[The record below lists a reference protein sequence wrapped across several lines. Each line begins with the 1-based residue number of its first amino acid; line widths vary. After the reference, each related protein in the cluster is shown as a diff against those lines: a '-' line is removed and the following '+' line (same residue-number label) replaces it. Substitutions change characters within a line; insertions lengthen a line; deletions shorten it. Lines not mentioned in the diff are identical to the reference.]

1 MKRALVISMSLALVL
16 AACGGGTT
24 DSPAATEAPVATPSG
39 DAAAG
44 EALFQASCT
53 ACHGVDA
60 MGIDGLG
67 KAIPGS
73 EFIVATSEDDLVA
86 FVKTGR
92 SVSDPENTTG
102 VDMPPKGGNPAL
114 DDTDLIDLVAYL
126 KSLQP

>member
-1 MKRALVISMSLALVL
+1 MKRALIISMSLALVL

-24 DSPAATEAPVATPSG
+24 DTTDSPAATVATPSG
-39 DAAAG
+39 DAVAG

-73 EFIVATSEDDLVA
+73 EFIIATSEDDLVT

-114 DDTDLIDLVAYL
+114 DDTDLLDLVAYL
-126 KSLQP
+126 KSLQS

>member
-1 MKRALVISMSLALVL
+1 MRRALIISMSLALVL

-24 DSPAATEAPVATPSG
+24 DGPTATEPPVATPSG
-39 DAAAG
+39 DAAVG
-44 EALFQASCT
+44 ESLFKASCS
-53 ACHGVDA
+53 ACHGLDA

-73 EFIVATSEDDLVA
+73 EFIAANSEDDLVA
-86 FVKTGR
+86 FLKIGR

-114 DDTDLIDLVAYL
+114 DDTDLLDIVTYL

>member
-1 MKRALVISMSLALVL
+1 MRRMIIISAALALGL
-16 AACGGGTT
+16 AACGGTT
-24 DSPAATEAPVATPSG
+24 DSPAATEAPAAAISG
-39 DAAAG
+39 DAVAG
-44 EALFQASCT
+44 ETLFTASCT

-73 EFIVATSEDDLVA
+73 EFIIATSEAELVS
-86 FVKTGR
+86 FLKTGR

-114 DDTDLIDLVAYL
+114 DDTDLLDLVAYL
-126 KSLQP
+126 KSLQS

>member
-1 MKRALVISMSLALVL
+1 MKRALIISMSLALLV
-16 AACGGGTT
+16 AACGDGTT
-24 DSPAATEAPVATPSG
+24 DSPVATEAPVATPSG
-39 DAAAG
+39 DVAAG

-67 KAIPGS
+67 KAVPGS
-73 EFIVATSEDDLVA
+73 EFIIATSEDGLVS
-86 FVKTGR
+86 FLKTGR

-126 KSLQP
+126 KSLQS